1 VAVLFLALLVI
12 GGFAW
17 YVLTPAERVRIQG
30 PLIAALRR
38 VQRLVLLSYAEL
50 GPFRAAL
57 RARTRMP
64 LAVPALAAAGVVV
77 FALMAAGPGALDD
90 PDTLVA
96 WGASFG
102 PRTTNGEWWRLVAM
116 LSVHAGVL
124 HLVVNTTALVQAGLL
139 VERLVGTA
147 AFVAVYVAAGL
158 AAGLVDLAVSPVG
171 VSAGASGAIAGVYG
185 LLIAAFGW
193 SHLSRSDVAIPW
205 RAVVLLAP
213 LAAIFAVYNLNTGM
227 IGREGQIAG
236 FATGLGLGLALAA
249 GVSERKPSLKRSA
262 VALAASVIVV
272 AGLALPMRGMT
283 DPRHA
288 LEEVLAMEDRTAAI
302 YARAVQQFRA
312 GRVPAVALADLIE
325 GTILPEVRA
334 AAAPLASL
342 ARVPRDY
349 QELVRHAEEYL
360 RLRGDSWHLRA
371 AALRSASMPRLREA
385 DQVERASLEALDRAR
400 PMATGG

>member
-1 VAVLFLALLVI
+1 VAVLLLALVTI

-17 YVLTPAERVRIQG
+17 YVLTPAERARIRT
-30 PLIAALRR
+30 PLVAAARR
-38 VQRLVLLSYAEL
+38 VTHLVLLSHAGLE
-50 GPFRAAL
+50 PFRAAL

-102 PRTTNGEWWRLVAM
+102 PRTTSGEWWRLVAM
-116 LSVHAGVL
+116 LCVHAGVL
-124 HLVVNTTALVQAGLL
+124 HLVVNTAALVQAGLL

-147 AFVAVYVAAGL
+147 AFATVYVAAGL

-185 LLIAAFGW
+185 LLIAAWGW
-193 SHLSRSDVAIPW
+193 SHVHRTGVTIPW
-205 RAVVLLAP
+205 RALVLLAP
-213 LAAIFAVYNLNTGM
+213 PAAIFAAYNLNTGM
-227 IGREGQIAG
+227 IGREGEIAG

-249 GVSERKPSLKRSA
+249 GVSERKPRLGRSA
-262 VALAASVIVV
+262 VAMAATLIVV

-283 DPRHA
+283 DPRPA
-288 LEEVLAMEDRTAAI
+288 LEEVLAMEDRTAAL
-302 YARAVQQFRA
+302 YAGAVQQFRA

-325 GTILPEVRA
+325 RTILPEVDA

-342 ARVPRDY
+342 ARVPREY
-349 QELVRHAEEYL
+349 QALVQHAEEYL
-360 RLRGDSWHLRA
+360 RLRGDSWQLRA

>member
-325 GTILPEVRA
+325 GTILPEVDA